1 MFARFSYI
9 LSSGKE
15 KSRYFVLQSL
25 RKKQGSSLFSKKCEP
40 SAKRDE
46 KKPTSE
52 SISSYVVFLEPQFSK
67 IDANNLIKSDFETLP
82 HHIPALRISIEIPS
96 ANIIMVE

>member
-1 MFARFSYI
+1 LRVSVTFYYLAKKNADILFYNLSAKSKGA
-9 LSSGKE
+9 LSSPRNANPQRNE
-15 KSRYFVLQSL
+15 I
-25 RKKQGSSLFSKKCEP
+25 KKAHK
-40 SAKRDE
+40 
-46 KKPTSE
+46 SE